1 MAEKQSVEINILGQK
16 YTLRGDS
23 DPAYMQELASQVDG
37 RMRELSKPGDP
48 IHRVAIL
55 TAFILMD
62 DLAKARRALDAERQR
77 FDAAARSAAQVD
89 LRLQSILEEAA
100 RPEPPAPQPLLM
112 EEQPEILD
120 VESRLQARVADLFD
134 EEEKP

>member
-1 MAEKQSVEINILGQK
+1 MADKKSVEIAILGQK

-23 DPAYMQELASQVDG
+23 DPAYMQELAAQVDA

-77 FDAAARSAAQVD
+77 FDSAARSAAQID
-89 LRLQSILEEAA
+89 LKLQAVLEEAS

-120 VESRLQARVADLFD
+120 VEGRLAQRVHDLFED
-134 EEEKP
+134 GK

>member
-1 MAEKQSVEINILGQK
+1 MGENRSVEINILGQK

-23 DPAYMQELASQVDG
+23 DPAYMQDLASQVDA

-62 DLAKARRALDAERQR
+62 DLAKARRSVDAERQR
-77 FDAAARSAAQVD
+77 FDAAARTAAQID
-89 LRLQSILEEAA
+89 LKLQAALEEAS
-100 RPEPPAPQPLLM
+100 RPDTPPTASLSM
-112 EEQPEILD
+112 EAQPEILD
-120 VESRLQARVADLFD
+120 VEGRFAQRVNDLF
-134 EEEKP
+134 EEDK